1 MNKVTLLDTAY
12 AQAHALDKALQPTLV
27 FLSKNLNTIVPKVV
41 VERDLYS
48 IRPISETPIS
58 KLYMKAIQTGKLG
71 TFSFLNLKDI
81 KTDIPV
87 ILTLNDVTIDGRVI
101 TTTPVPAQLQNCW
114 INLTPIISRSSA
126 YNDTVQIS
134 NQIELY
140 ELVSR
145 AICCTGYDLSTQ
157 WINERYAAFLC
168 ETYSAIITNLFANFY
183 NFNIEERLLFQTL
196 FAAYYAQVLG
206 RDGADLKVPPL
217 LMTHCSFLG
226 ANTDII
232 AILEKV
238 NPYRPN
244 DGNSLLTPDVI
255 CLCLRKVG
263 PDRLKNFDETEFYR
277 SISSSNVDSTAMAI
291 AADYPPYWLWQLLRV
306 SSGHKNW
313 LISSYLKSTNTKNR
327 IDAFCKD
334 IVDSNALI
342 LKV

>member
-1 MNKVTLLDTAY
+1 MNKVTLLDTAF
-12 AQAHALDKALQPTLV
+12 AQAHALDKALQPTMV
-27 FLSKNLNTIVPKVV
+27 FLSKNLNTILPPPVV
-41 VERDLYS
+41 NRDLNS

-58 KLYMKAIQTGKLG
+58 RLYLKAVQTGKLG

-81 KTDIPV
+81 KSDIPV
-87 ILTLNDVTIDGRVI
+87 ILTLNDVTINGRAI
-101 TTTPVPAQLQNCW
+101 TSVPVPAQLQNCW

-126 YNDTVQIS
+126 YNDTLQIS

-145 AICCTGYDLSTQ
+145 AICCAGFDTATQ
-157 WINERYAAFLC
+157 WVNERYAAYMT
-168 ETYSAIITNLFANFY
+168 ETYSAIVTNLFAQFY
-183 NFNIEERLLFQTL
+183 NFNLEERLLFQTL
-196 FAAYYAQVLG
+196 FAAYYCQVLG
-206 RDGADLKVPPL
+206 REGSSLEVPPL
-217 LMTHCSFLG
+217 LVTHCSFLG
-226 ANTDII
+226 ANTDIM
-232 AILEKV
+232 AILERVK
-238 NPYRPN
+238 PYRPN
-244 DGNSLLTPDVI
+244 NGNSLLTPDVI

-313 LISSYLKSTNTKNR
+313 LISSYLKATNTKNR
-327 IDAFCKD
+327 VDAFCKD